1 MLLFIG
7 GSEVIFILLAVLL
20 LFGSKKIPEVARAM
34 GKGIREFQKATD
46 DIKRELSDVQ
56 KEDPLDKPYIADQA
70 KESKDKDSAGKQ

>member
-7 GSEVIFILLAVLL
+7 ATEVILILFAVLL

-46 DIKRELSDVQ
+46 EIKKELKDVKEESGSSVDIEGNL
-56 KEDPLDKPYIADQA
+56 LDD
-70 KESKDKDSAGKQ
+70 SKDAENH

>member
-7 GSEVIFILLAVLL
+7 ATEVILILFAVLL

-46 DIKRELSDVQ
+46 EIKKELKDVKEESGSSVDIEENL
-56 KEDPLDKPYIADQA
+56 LDD
-70 KESKDKDSAGKQ
+70 SKDAENH